1 MLGCMAACFNWADSY
16 DTKVSTPESLL
27 EDCRG

>member
-16 DTKVSTPESLL
+16 DTKVSIREFCF
-27 EDCRG
+27 EDHRS